1 MSGAPPRS
9 PEVERYL
16 RDLGRSLPT
25 GRRRRRILIE
35 VEDHLA
41 EASGQDAANP
51 SRAVQAFGSPELV
64 ARRFAQE
71 LSWVVL
77 RSGVALALA
86 AVALSAL
93 LYLAAGGA
101 PGVDAPSWVLASAA
115 WPLSTLAIQVVALG
129 AVATGL
135 RAQRV
140 RRAGATTTV
149 AARQLA
155 RSALTAVTA
164 TAVWVVAL
172 IPSALAQS
180 STWATGL
187 AGAAALTA
195 LLCLVAAAALLRAG
209 RWRGLLGLEQTPTPS
224 LVGDVVAGLIGVLR
238 SLEARAPGLAQRGEA
253 WPARVGAWLTP
264 LGSRPGRVVVVLA
277 LIAGLA
283 AAVGHGMTDGV
294 GSITWGQLPR
304 ALGAGGVLLLMEG
317 AWVTVVLATLGR
329 PLELWPRPGADRV
342 PAR

>member
-1 MSGAPPRS
+1 VSGAPRS

-41 EASGQDAANP
+41 EASGQDAAGP

-64 ARRFAQE
+64 TRRFAQE
-71 LSWVVL
+71 LGWVVL

-135 RAQRV
+135 RAQRA

-187 AGAAALTA
+187 AGTAALTA
-195 LLCLVAAAALLRAG
+195 LLCLVAAAAEGGPLA
-209 RWRGLLGLEQTPTPS
+209 
-224 LVGDVVAGLIGVLR
+224 R
-238 SLEARAPGLAQRGEA
+238 SARA
-253 WPARVGAWLTP
+253 
-264 LGSRPGRVVVVLA
+264 
-277 LIAGLA
+277 
-283 AAVGHGMTDGV
+283 
-294 GSITWGQLPR
+294 
-304 ALGAGGVLLLMEG
+304 
-317 AWVTVVLATLGR
+317 
-329 PLELWPRPGADRV
+329 
-342 PAR
+342 